1 MIRKGRGISTIYYPS
16 GFNGGGD
23 PDLVS
28 LRMKPDGTIDISNAS
43 CEMGQGIKNVAVQ
56 ITAECLGIGTDR
68 MNFDNSNS
76 DTAAFSMDTAGTR
89 STVVVGNAIISAAKD
104 LISKLKAFT
113 AEKLGVTPE
122 EMSYEAGRAFV
133 TADPEKGMTIPEIA
147 AASIYGGVLLMGTG
161 GYLPEPAPPRDPETG
176 ATLPSKIMA
185 YGSCVADVEVDDE
198 TGIVRVVNL
207 YNCYDMGT
215 VINPTQAIAQ
225 VEGGNIWGIGMALY
239 EDLAPAFPKNLDMY
253 AGSYTEYIIPT
264 CMDMPDH
271 METTFYEN
279 YDPNGP
285 FGAKGCGEMVVDTQ
299 SPAIINAIHDAVGVW
314 VDSLP
319 ATPDKVLRLIKDKK

>member
-43 CEMGQGIKNVAVQ
+43 CEMGQGLKNVAVQ
-56 ITAECLGIGTDR
+56 IAAECLGIAPDK

-89 STVVVGNAIISAAKD
+89 STVVVGNAIIAAAND
-104 LISKLKAFT
+104 LIGKFKAFV
-113 AEKLGVTPE
+113 AEKMGVTPE

-133 TADPEKGMTIPEIA
+133 TAEPEKGMTIPEIA
-147 AASIYGGVLLMGTG
+147 GASIYGGVLLMGTG

-176 ATLPSKIMA
+176 ATLPSKILA

-198 TGIVRVVNL
+198 TGMVRVVNL

-215 VINPTQAIAQ
+215 VINPVQAIAQ
-225 VEGGNIWGIGMALY
+225 VEGGNIMGMGMALF
-239 EDLAPAFPKNLDMY
+239 EDLAPGFPKNLDMY
-253 AGSYTEYIIPT
+253 AGSYTDYIIPT
-264 CMDMPDH
+264 CMDIPDR

-299 SPAIINAIHDAVGVW
+299 SPAIINAIYDAVGVL
-314 VDSLP
+314 VESLP
-319 ATPDKVLRLIKDKK
+319 ASPEKILRLIKAKQ